1 MVSVPRWLSLSEI
14 VESGFVR
21 VRSGGMI
28 AREQT
33 IHSTLKLEACTR
45 HCGHNAHSPASKN
58 TWFPSCLVLY
68 ACYWA

>member
-33 IHSTLKLEACTR
+33 IHS
-45 HCGHNAHSPASKN
+45 
-58 TWFPSCLVLY
+58 
-68 ACYWA
+68 